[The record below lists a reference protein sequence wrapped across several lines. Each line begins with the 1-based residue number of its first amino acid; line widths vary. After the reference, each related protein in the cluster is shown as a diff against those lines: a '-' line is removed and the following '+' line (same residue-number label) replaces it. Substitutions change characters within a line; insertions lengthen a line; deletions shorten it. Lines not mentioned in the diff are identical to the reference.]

1 VSALK
6 ILHTSDW
13 HVGKTLRGLP
23 RLEEHRAVLAEISEI
38 AHTEAVDVVLV
49 TGDLFESAAPAPDA
63 QRVVWDALLALRA
76 AGAEVVVIGGNHDN
90 QTSFDAWA
98 PVFAAAGITLVGHAT
113 RPELGGVVEFDVR
126 GTPLVCA
133 LVPFVSQRFAVRA
146 EQLLELDA
154 AQASGLYTERMRLL
168 IQALC
173 GAFRADAVNV
183 LALHGFV
190 HGAKLGGGER
200 DAHTIFEYGIEAAH
214 FPMNASYVALGH
226 LHRTQSLAA
235 PAPTWYAGS
244 PIQVDFGESDDRKQ
258 VLLVTAEPGVPAR
271 IEARDLASPWQ
282 LRTLRGSL
290 AELERAATTV
300 GDAFLRVFVREPVRA
315 GLADDVRALLP
326 NAVDVRIDTPH
337 DDDATAPE
345 PRAARSGRSARDL
358 FSDYLESRSIDD
370 PRVVQLFERLHD
382 EVLDEAAV

>member
-1 VSALK
+1 
-6 ILHTSDW
+6 
-13 HVGKTLRGLP
+13 
-23 RLEEHRAVLAEISEI
+23 
-38 AHTEAVDVVLV
+38 
-49 TGDLFESAAPAPDA
+49 
-63 QRVVWDALLALRA
+63 
-76 AGAEVVVIGGNHDN
+76 
-90 QTSFDAWA
+90 
-98 PVFAAAGITLVGHAT
+98 
-113 RPELGGVVEFDVR
+113 
-126 GTPLVCA
+126 
-133 LVPFVSQRFAVRA
+133 
-146 EQLLELDA
+146 
-154 AQASGLYTERMRLL
+154 MRLL

-315 GLADDVRALLP
+315 GLPDDVRALLP